1 MDRVQIERWKL
12 AKSPVRE
19 MARVLPRSK
28 ATIIARPNETGSAM
42 SACRAMMATTAP
54 LRITEPTVGAPASA
68 S

>member
-12 AKSPVRE
+12 AKVPVRE

-28 ATIIARPNETGSAM
+28 ATIIAKPNEAGSAM
-42 SACRAMMATTAP
+42 SACRFTAP
-54 LRITEPTVGAPASA
+54 TRITEPTVGAPASA